1 MNRCGIVP
9 VLGSSHTSPGL
20 QEFDRGQS
28 DVDPV
33 AVFLGMDD
41 ADLMLVTAVGFLE
54 CMGADAILFL
64 EQHAEIAA
72 RRGDRFSEDAWRD
85 IAAVAARLLR
95 GELDLMYPCSNIA
108 DPQKYREHATHL
120 RFEAALIN
128 DPEIRLQMLDIAA
141 QYERL
146 AASLE
151 A

>member
-1 MNRCGIVP
+1 
-9 VLGSSHTSPGL
+9 L
-20 QEFDRGQS
+20 QEFDKGQS

-33 AVFLGMDD
+33 AVFLGMGD
-41 ADLMLVTAVGFLE
+41 ADLVLVTAVGFLE

-95 GELDLMYPCSNIA
+95 GELDLMYPCSNMA
-108 DPQKYREHATHL
+108 EPQKYRDDAARL
-120 RFEAALIN
+120 RRETGAVK
-128 DPEIRLQMLDIAA
+128 DPEVRSQILDIAA

-146 AASLE
+146 AASIE
-151 A
+151 ARKKDPLWRG